1 MVWRAAVLGEA
12 RILLWRASAG
22 VYAGA
27 CFLDLSRGGPV
38 YSSCGRAGEELGLG
52 RWPLGSETVLDPLS
66 KRSTRQLIDFTAQ
79 PNFEGCASALKSAS
93 RKI

>member
-27 CFLDLSRGGPV
+27 CFLDLSRAALSN
-38 YSSCGRAGEELGLG
+38 SSCGRAAKSWGWAAG
-52 RWPLGSETVLDPLS
+52 RWVLRL
-66 KRSTRQLIDFTAQ
+66 
-79 PNFEGCASALKSAS
+79 C
-93 RKI
+93 